1 MNEWMN
7 DGRRKEGSTMT
18 HQATVVGMDRERT
31 ETLVLLHT
39 QQFHELQEQSIITD
53 CKKIMNFRKFAMG
66 KNVSLLAEEA
76 SATAMMRKA
85 SSLFCFMFLLF
96 LHQSF
101 NTVVAQPGE
110 LNFIFSPPKSFFFV
124 FFFRHIHT
132 FCRPW
137 KKKAPHLRNF
147 CHNKERIESKCLE
160 DGSSREALHMIS
172 LYKWSSWQ

>member
-1 MNEWMN
+1 MN

-110 LNFIFSPPKSFFFV
+110 LNFIFPPPKSFFFV

-132 FCRPW
+132 FCRP
-137 KKKAPHLRNF
+137 
-147 CHNKERIESKCLE
+147 
-160 DGSSREALHMIS
+160 
-172 LYKWSSWQ
+172 